1 MLKGCVFLLSKRA
14 VAILRVME
22 QAPDWIYLDD
32 VKRLM
37 PNFDQLSFNSLVSS
51 GYICSASFEDDV
63 PDFDEYGRVIHPL
76 RYRISDKG
84 LAHLESLVSAKW
96 SVFRSWAALIIALLA
111 MLVSAIAL
119 VKSW

>member
-1 MLKGCVFLLSKRA
+1 MLSKRA

-32 VKRLM
+32 IKRLM

-51 GYICSASFEDDV
+51 GYICSALFEDDV

-96 SVFRSWAALIIALLA
+96 SVFRSWAALIIALIAMFIAGADLIRASFLA
-111 MLVSAIAL
+111 P
-119 VKSW
+119 